1 MQTTSD
7 VAASMGKV
15 VSMILFVIDK
25 TYTSEQIVS
34 DYHKKCPR
42 KKLCV
47 HSNGILST
55 P

>member
-34 DYHKKCPR
+34 DYHKSVPE
-42 KKLCV
+42 KLCV